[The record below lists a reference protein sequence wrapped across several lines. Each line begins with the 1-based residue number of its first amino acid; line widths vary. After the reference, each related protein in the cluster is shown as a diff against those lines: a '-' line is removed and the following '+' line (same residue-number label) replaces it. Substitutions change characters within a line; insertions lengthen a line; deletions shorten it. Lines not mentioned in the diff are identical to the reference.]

1 MKKYTIK
8 LGFFLIAT
16 LMMLASCTKLD
27 FEDDS
32 PIEVTNLVRS
42 SPSNQPNHCTK
53 IRLCIK
59 NKTANTLYYSKIT
72 ISITDESND
81 NVHEVYRQTLELGSK
96 NNYNWTIGPYETQWS
111 DRFATDFYIFGNAAY
126 GARIDETLFY

>member
-1 MKKYTIK
+1 MKHTIRI
-8 LGFFLIAT
+8 GFFLIAALMT
-16 LMMLASCTKLD
+16 LVSCTKLD

-42 SPSNQPNHCTK
+42 APSNQQNHCTK

-59 NKTANTLYYSKIT
+59 NKTPNTLYYCKIT
-72 ISITDESND
+72 IGITDKSND

-96 NNYNWTIGPYETQWS
+96 DNCNWTIGPYETQWS
-111 DRFATDFYIFGNAAY
+111 EWFATDFYIFGEAAY